1 LKKRKNKNLIKTRE
15 ERNEKIVRNKEELI
29 VETKEKKRKRNPR

>member
-15 ERNEKIVRNKEELI
+15 ERNEKIVRKQGRTNCRNKRE
-29 VETKEKKRKRNPR
+29 EKKKKP